1 MYNILLDSFQTM
13 VNNRQSIAPAPS
25 PEYTELLRRLTAM
38 EESLKTMDSNIGI
51 VIKGNKDSLEILD
64 SVADASGELLAV
76 IAPTTIPASA
86 SVPFAASSVG
96 STLDWYTTPSEA
108 FFGISSAAPSVAPSV
123 GPSVAPSV
131 GPSVAPSVGPS
142 VAPSVG
148 PSVAPS
154 VGPVV
159 LTGANAGELSKQD
172 RTRVLA
178 LIRGELKKHNFKS
191 NKPELVAANDS
202 KRSWDVNVDY
212 RLPPNRQLMHDLHAY
227 LAPKV
232 VGTSVR
238 QADISDCIYTN
249 FCGTR
254 RRVKE
259 SYEARKKTN
268 SRSRKAGR
276 ETDHFDRRELTY
288 HTFKAEIDM
297 KVGKSCDGLLQK
309 EAVSEGESED
319 DMPGVSSNR
328 AIRTVRP
335 SWRSDEYNHFLAVVD
350 DFMRNR
356 MDFNSRQM
364 LKRSFGRD
372 AVLAVPPRLTSLL
385 PHWAFRDEFQ

>member
-108 FFGISSAAPSVAPSV
+108 LFGISSAA
-123 GPSVAPSV
+123 
-131 GPSVAPSVGPS
+131 PS

-309 EAVSEGESED
+309 EAMSEGESED